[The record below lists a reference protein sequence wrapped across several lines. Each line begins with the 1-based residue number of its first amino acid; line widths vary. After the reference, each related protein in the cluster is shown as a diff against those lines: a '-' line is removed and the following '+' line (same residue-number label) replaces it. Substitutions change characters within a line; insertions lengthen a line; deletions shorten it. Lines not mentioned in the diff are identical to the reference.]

1 MPIPGLEGR
10 IIEDIGNVG
19 GGAEKALATRKRSGL

>member
-10 IIEDIGNVG
+10 TIGDIGNVG
-19 GGAEKALATRKRSGL
+19 GRAGKALATRKRCGL